1 MTKWKMHIVPHTHWD
16 KEWYFTKQESDIL
29 LCEYL
34 DEILRMMSNNEI
46 SKFTLD
52 GQVSVIDDYLKYKSA
67 NLGLV
72 KHFLETERLII
83 GPWYTQPDLFNSS
96 SEAIVRN
103 LIYGMN
109 RCREFGAEP
118 MMVAYVPDS
127 FGHNN
132 QMPQIYKSLG
142 ISDFIYW
149 RGISKEMLDDKKL
162 ISFWKGIDGTKVLAY
177 NMMYGYLSFGSN
189 FNYNSVSENQVK
201 LNAKNFL
208 ENTKEIINEI
218 KEKSQ
223 GITKEILIP
232 LGGDQAPPPANLV
245 AFVNE
250 LNLKSKD
257 DWLISN
263 YEKFMRAI
271 HSNSRNIE
279 TIEGE
284 LKKPYLSRIHRTIG
298 SQRQYIKNL
307 IKEAEMELFYNLEP
321 LMVYNYFL
329 TRRYQTIFMRRH

>member
-1 MTKWKMHIVPHTHWD
+1 
-16 KEWYFTKQESDIL
+16 
-29 LCEYL
+29 
-34 DEILRMMSNNEI
+34 MSNNEI